1 MKKYN
6 NVRPTGLKGGES
18 IARMQALM
26 GVSAINED
34 TNHSVVELSKLGP
47 DGRVYGIVREN
58 HKYFIKIA
66 NNKPNLVTEDFSYIG
81 GLQNKTSVVYESYAK
96 AVKHLNLK
104 FISIN
109 EAKGE
114 RQHVDILK
122 NDNLLSESFE
132 SYNEAPKP
140 SQPDTLMG
148 TVKSVG
154 KNDGHDKEVIGDSGE
169 TGNPDVSTPPVVEE
183 DEDCEDC
190 EMVDEN
196 ELTETEKAIDKMI
209 LEVRLAFADEAKG
222 KSVPSIKGNLSIATA
237 IKKINE
243 GTNSGIKKKA

>member
-34 TNHSVVELSKLGP
+34 TSHSVVELSKLGP

-66 NNKPNLVTEDFSYIG
+66 NNKPNLVTEDFNYIG

-109 EAKGE
+109 EARGE
-114 RQHVDILK
+114 RQHVDILM

-132 SYNEAPKP
+132 SYSEAPKS

-183 DEDCEDC
+183 EEEICEDC
-190 EMVDEN
+190 EVDN

-209 LEVRLAFADEAKG
+209 LEVRNTLANEAKG
-222 KSVPSIKGNLSIATA
+222 KSTPSIKGNLSIATA
-237 IKKINE
+237 IKKIKE